1 MKKFETWMSRHI
13 KAGHDLEDMM
23 FRPLIKWYRLH
34 RGSDF
39 WQLAFA
45 ACCMV
50 AESGKA
56 LSDDETERL
65 RDFAD
70 LASTRMEEEFSEIG
84 YFVTKYGWE
93 A

>member
-1 MKKFETWMSRHI
+1 MTQFELYMLRKI
-13 KAGHDLEDMM
+13 RKAPNLDIAL
-23 FRPLIKWYRLH
+23 FRPLVRWYKDH
-34 RGSDF
+34 KEQDF

-56 LSDDETERL
+56 LSEDETERL

-70 LASTRMEEEFSEIG
+70 LASKRMEEEFREIG